1 MRLITLLNHC
11 ERFSGF
17 VYEKARLCQES
28 RAIEIEMRPRRGSK
42 PVCSG
47 CHERG
52 TTYDHLRV
60 RRFEFVPLWG
70 FMVLLLYCM
79 RRVDCETCG
88 VRVEEVPW
96 ATGKHQL
103 TKAYM
108 LFLAHWARKLSWQE
122 TAASFR
128 SSWDKVR
135 HAVEYVVEWGL
146 AHRSLGPIV
155 AIGVD
160 EIQYGKGHKYLTLVY
175 QIEQECTRLLWVGKE
190 RTVESFEQF
199 FTLIGTPLSEKIE
212 YVCSDMW
219 KPYLRVIRE
228 RCSNAVHILDRF
240 HVVAKM
246 NKALDEVRA
255 GEARRL
261 AQDGYEP
268 VLKRTRWCVL
278 KRKTNLTSKQ
288 RFRLR
293 ELLRYNLKTAR
304 AYLLKEDFQQF
315 WEYQSATWAG
325 KFLDDWCQQVMR
337 SRIEPMKKIA
347 RTLRSHRE
355 LLLNYFRAK
364 RGLSSGVVEGLN
376 NKAKLTMRKSYG
388 FRTFRVMEV
397 ALYHAL
403 GKLPEPNVAHRFF

>member
-28 RAIEIEMRPRRGSK
+28 RTIEISMRPRRGSK

-52 TTYDHLRV
+52 TAYDRLSV

-79 RRVDCETCG
+79 RRVNCETCG

-135 HAVEYVVEWGL
+135 QAVEYVVEWGL

-199 FTLIGTPLSEKIE
+199 FTLIGAPLSEKIE

-228 RCSNAVHILDRF
+228 RCSNAINILDRF

-278 KRKTNLTSKQ
+278 KRKTNLTGKQ

-325 KFLDDWCQQVMR
+325 KFLDDWCEQVMR

>member
-28 RAIEIEMRPRRGSK
+28 RTIEIKMRARRGSK

-52 TTYDHLRV
+52 ATYDHLSM
-60 RRFEFVPLWG
+60 RRFEFVPFWG

-79 RRVDCETCG
+79 RRVDCRTCG

-135 HAVEYVVEWGL
+135 QGVEYVVDWGL

-199 FTLIGTPLSEKIE
+199 FTLIGATLSQKIE

-228 RCSNAVHILDRF
+228 RCSNAINILDRF

-246 NKALDEVRA
+246 NKVLDEVRA

-278 KRKTNLTSKQ
+278 KRKSNLTGAQ

-325 KFLDDWCQQVMR
+325 KFLDDWCEQVMR

-403 GKLPEPNVAHRFF
+403 AKLPEPNVAHRFF